1 MDLKC
6 NTSQGSERNR
16 IHIFGNYYTVVKSTA
31 ELHSAVVRKAD
42 FISEELGCLPE
53 VISKQSV
60 KGTASFLLAVHSK
73 RQEERDN

>member
-1 MDLKC
+1 M
-6 NTSQGSERNR
+6 
-16 IHIFGNYYTVVKSTA
+16 VKSTA